1 MNTKKKIDITP
12 LFDFRM
18 EEEKETSKKMKEG
31 RNDRS
36 KYGKECVCMYTQ
48 SEDRQGQ
55 REENILVVEADITR
69 NRALKERRETGE

>member
-1 MNTKKKIDITP
+1 MMNTKKKIDITP

-36 KYGKECVCMYTQ
+36 KYGKECVCMYT
-48 SEDRQGQ
+48 
-55 REENILVVEADITR
+55 
-69 NRALKERRETGE
+69 